1 MDEIINLMDKLVI
14 CTNLGN
20 NTIAGDESRAEKLQ
34 NKSKA
39 VRQIGV
45 NKNV

>member
-20 NTIAGDESRAEKLQ
+20 NTIGGDESWAEEV
-34 NKSKA
+34 A
-39 VRQIGV
+39 EQIKGTEADWD
-45 NKNV
+45 